1 MKKGTIF
8 TDVQLFLFSGEEKNQ
23 DNVFSSEKETFFFCR
38 IIPREKLSVE
48 SFSVWN
54 QVKKNKTFQNKITK
68 QKKNSV

>member
-38 IIPREKLSVE
+38 IIPREKLPVE

-54 QVKKNKTFQNKITK
+54 QVKKKTFQNKITK
-68 QKKNSV
+68 QKKISV